1 MRRHTAQSG
10 ICSRASVTRPLRVFG
25 PSQGNCQPSD
35 LFSFAQVGA
44 AVDDEAAVLLGLD
57 IRVVEAVE
65 VVEVADDLFEDVLQ
79 RDDADHL
86 AIFVDHHAD
95 TALLLLEVHQLG
107 RQRRAFRHEI
117 RLHAGLAEILLG
129 QAALGQ
135 QARDLAHVHDPFDL
149 VDVVAVDRQAGVAGG
164 AQLLDD
170 DLEFVVEVD
179 AFDFVARDH
188 QVVDRD
194 LLQVQQ
200 AEQHVMPVDLAGLGV
215 VGRMQGLFVA
225 AASAVVLFRRGDAEQ
240 AQQRVAQQGQ

>member
-1 MRRHTAQSG
+1 M
-10 ICSRASVTRPLRVFG
+10 
-25 PSQGNCQPSD
+25 
-35 LFSFAQVGA
+35 
-44 AVDDEAAVLLGLD
+44 
-57 IRVVEAVE
+57 
-65 VVEVADDLFEDVLQ
+65 
-79 RDDADHL
+79 
-86 AIFVDHHAD
+86 
-95 TALLLLEVHQLG
+95 
-107 RQRRAFRHEI
+107 
-117 RLHAGLAEILLG
+117 
-129 QAALGQ
+129 
-135 QARDLAHVHDPFDL
+135 HDPFAL